1 MQQIT
6 PTMIAIKT
14 ATPPAMIAI
23 RTLFSPLSDGF
34 GIGVGVGVGGVGVG
48 VGTGVGGAGLF
59 LKSTTKVASNLVLL
73 SRS

>member
-1 MQQIT
+1 MKQIT

-14 ATPPAMIAI
+14 ATPPAMITI

-34 GIGVGVGVGGVGVG
+34 GIGVGVGVGVG

-59 LKSTTKVASNLVLL
+59 M
-73 SRS
+73 